1 VLRTLRDSDV
11 RIAVV
16 SDIHFDLRP
25 EFAAAGMD
33 HLVDTFVLSFQHGV
47 CKPDP
52 AIFEMALNALAVGP
66 HQALMVGDRPER
78 DGAAARLGMPTLLLP
93 TLRRPDDRRLHL
105 VVNLICDTP

>member
-1 VLRTLRDSDV
+1 
-11 RIAVV
+11 
-16 SDIHFDLRP
+16 
-25 EFAAAGMD
+25 MD